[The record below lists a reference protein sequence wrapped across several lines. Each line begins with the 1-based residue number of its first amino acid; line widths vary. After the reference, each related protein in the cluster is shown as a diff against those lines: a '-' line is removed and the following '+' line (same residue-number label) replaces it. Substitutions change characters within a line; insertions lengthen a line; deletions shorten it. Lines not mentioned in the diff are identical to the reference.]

1 MKQVKCDLEKKM
13 QDLGKRVKKNKI
25 RNEETG
31 KENKKI
37 CIKEK
42 ICPFMSTPDEEI
54 ACTPQCKI
62 HRADKKGF
70 ECIFSEL
77 VPISFN
83 ASRIRNYIKEYLG
96 LKN

>member
-1 MKQVKCDLEKKM
+1 MKKLEGEIEKKVKN
-13 QDLGKRVKKNKI
+13 LGEKVEKDRTENEKNGFKRQTV
-25 RNEETG
+25 T
-31 KENKKI
+31 
-37 CIKEK
+37 EK
-42 ICPFMSTPDEEI
+42 ICPFMSSPNEQV

-83 ASRIRNYIKEYLG
+83 MSKIRNYIKNYLG
-96 LKN
+96 LKD